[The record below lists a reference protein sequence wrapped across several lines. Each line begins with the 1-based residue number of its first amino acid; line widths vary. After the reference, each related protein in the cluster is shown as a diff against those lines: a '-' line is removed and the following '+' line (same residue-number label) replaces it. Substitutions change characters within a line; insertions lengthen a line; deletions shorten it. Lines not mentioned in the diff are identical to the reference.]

1 MHVLESMGT
10 TDPPIQ
16 ALSFEERYKRL
27 WEVSGCLKD
36 NVMIVLERIETCPQV
51 EQAKIMLNCCKD
63 GKENQV
69 FYGNH

>member
-36 NVMIVLERIETCPQV
+36 NVMTVLERIETCPQV
-51 EQAKIMLNCCKD
+51 EQAKIMLNGCKD
-63 GKENQV
+63 SKENQI
-69 FYGNH
+69 FYGIH